1 MQAHRSLDRAGVRPS
16 TAARMTETT
25 RSIPQGKTLVT
36 GAGGHVGA
44 NLVRAL
50 LADGVD
56 VRVLVHP
63 NHDNR
68 GVDGLPVERVEG
80 DLRDAA
86 AVARAVA
93 GCVRVY
99 HAGAKVSVASPTP
112 RQTRELWE
120 INVMGTQ
127 NVMQAALRA
136 QVARVCLTSS
146 FSTVGYHLDDPQR
159 ACDEEVPF
167 FPFAPWMPYSRT
179 KVLAEVEVFKAIS
192 AGLDAVIAISTGVC
206 GPNDFMPSRT
216 GNVLVQY
223 ARGNFKNYIPG
234 GYEAVGVEDLARG
247 HILAMERGKTGRR
260 YIFSTRYVEMEE
272 MLGLFAEVTGVRR
285 KVRALPAKLMAA
297 VAGAISGPM
306 TKLFPDVPQHLTPGA
321 VLVLSM
327 RRRADITRARE
338 ELGYVPGAIEPVVR
352 AWYEFFVREGKI
364 GPRA

>member
-1 MQAHRSLDRAGVRPS
+1 MNEPS
-16 TAARMTETT
+16 K
-25 RSIPQGKTLVT
+25 IPDGKTLVT

-44 NLVRAL
+44 NLVRHL
-50 LADGVD
+50 LAKGVD

-63 NHDNR
+63 QHDNR
-68 GVDGLPVERVEG
+68 GVDGLEVERALG
-80 DLRDAA
+80 DLRDAD

-99 HAGAKVSVASPTP
+99 HAGAKVSVASPSP

-136 QVARVCLTSS
+136 GVARVCLTSS
-146 FSTVGYHLDDPQR
+146 FSTVGYHLDDPTR
-159 ACDEEVPF
+159 PCDESVPF

-179 KVLAEVEVFKAIS
+179 KVLAEVEAFKAV
-192 AGLDAVIAISTGVC
+192 ADGLDVVIAISTGVC

-216 GNVLVQY
+216 GRVLVEY

-234 GYEAVGVEDLARG
+234 GYEAVGTEDLARG
-247 HILAMERGKTGRR
+247 HVLAMERGRTGRR
-260 YIFSTRYVEMEE
+260 YIFSTKYVEMEE
-272 MLGLFAEVTGVRR
+272 MLGLFAEVSGKRY
-285 KVRALPAKLMAA
+285 KVRALPPRLMSAMAK
-297 VAGAISGPM
+297 AISGPM

-321 VLVLSM
+321 VLVLTM

-338 ELGYVPGAIEPVVR
+338 ELGYTPGAIEPVVR
-352 AWYEFFVREGKI
+352 EWYEFFVREGMIK
-364 GPRA
+364 GSA